1 MNILFLNDYNVTNS
15 GAGVSR
21 VSLRLSEG
29 FKKFY
34 NWKCFLAYHF
44 PSKEPTSPVFDKVI
58 LHDNT
63 SFSTLRSFLR
73 STKIDFIICSKVGS
87 KANYHFFSD
96 FYEFLKE
103 ETQTKMIFI
112 FHNRTYYD
120 LFLLDL
126 IDKIEKKWYSN
137 KLLLISLKSARKMRI
152 FQSFIRKKMQP
163 HFSIPF
169 DNCDN
174 IVVLSS
180 MYVPMYYKVAGRK
193 DDNKIVAIGNPL
205 VFDDFFPTSLLH
217 TKQKEVLMVT
227 RFQEHAK
234 RITLALKIWDIIEK
248 KNLCSDWIL
257 RIVGNGPDEAFVKE
271 YAVKLNLKR
280 VVFEGWQNPMD
291 YYKRSSI
298 FIMTS
303 EFEGFPMTLNEAKQQ
318 GVTPI
323 VFDSFESVYDI
334 IENEYD
340 GLIIS
345 NNDIES
351 FVNGLVDVMTD
362 SDKRLLLQTHSI
374 NTAER
379 YSLENTCKKW
389 EKLFTSIK

>member
-34 NWKCFLAYHF
+34 NWTCFLAYHF

-63 SFSTLRSFLR
+63 SFSTLRSFLL

-112 FHNRTYYD
+112 FHNRPYYD
-120 LFLLDL
+120 LFLLDF
-126 IDKIEKKWYSN
+126 IDKFNKKWYSN
-137 KLLLISLKSARKMRI
+137 RHLLKVLKSARKMSV
-152 FQSFIRKKMQP
+152 FQSIIQKKMSP

-169 DNCDN
+169 DNCDKL
-174 IVVLSS
+174 VVLSS
-180 MYVPMYYKVAGRK
+180 RYIPMYYKAALR
-193 DDNKIVAIGNPL
+193 DDNKKIISIGNPL
-205 VFDDFFPTSLLH
+205 VYDTFFPTEMLH

-234 RITLALKIWDIIEK
+234 RVTLALKIWSMIEK
-248 KNLCSDWIL
+248 KGLCADWTL
-257 RIVGNGPDEAFVKE
+257 RILGNGPDEQHVKDFAQNLHLE
-271 YAVKLNLKR
+271 RVK
-280 VVFEGWQNPMD
+280 FEGWKDPMD

-298 FIMTS
+298 FMMTS

-351 FVNGLVDVMTD
+351 FAKGLVDVMTD
-362 SDKRLLLQTHSI
+362 SDKRLQLQAHSI
-374 NTAER
+374 NTAEK

-389 EKLFTSIK
+389 ENLFTSIK